1 MPDCLECDSPIDPAF
16 PGGLCP
22 KCLVRLGVDN
32 SAVFGMDAGGSAPSV
47 PAQPVSFGPY
57 RILHLLGK
65 GGMGSV
71 YEVEHQETGRRLALK
86 VLGQAIG
93 SEELRARFVREGRLA
108 AAIRHPHVV
117 GVFAAEEIEG
127 VPVIAMEL
135 LCQGSLAD
143 QVTRDGPLPPAKA
156 VDTVL
161 QIIDGLEA
169 AQASGI
175 LHRDV
180 KPANCFVNAE
190 GQVKVGDFGL
200 SISTFATDEASLT
213 QSGASMGTPSFA
225 APEQLRGEAL
235 DVQADIYS
243 VGATLYYLL
252 TGQPAHVGD
261 NLGALISAVLTKSP
275 ANPSTLQ
282 PGIPAPLARVVMRCL
297 ERDKARRPKGYES
310 LRAALLPF
318 SSEAQPPALVG
329 LRFVAGVVDLFLA
342 SLLSKIP
349 AMIVMKGAWVE
360 SQNRLWTAGWAWSSV
375 IIICYFALMEH
386 RWGATP
392 GKFLCGLRVRRACGD
407 TPGLGAA
414 LIRASVFLLLPMV
427 PDALFS
433 SDPLPWRS
441 FELVSLLLFIG
452 LFLSMGSR
460 NGYAAVHDLV
470 SRTRVVKAS
479 EELDPE
485 DIAIPTHDAPAG
497 GTGESIGPFWVLA
510 RHGPLIEARDPAL
523 NRGVWLLRQEDDA
536 ASLPPG
542 RRSLDRP
549 ARLRWLQSVA
559 RGDER
564 WDAFEAPA
572 GQPLSTFACGNQSW
586 RRVRRW
592 MLDLAGEFHT
602 SQLQGERLPSAGFD
616 QVWITTHGRAIWLD
630 FPLPSGGV
638 GRDFSM
644 TDHRGFQNWLAA
656 IGGLCLAPAP
666 PLHASRLMEDLAAGR
681 VESAEAIVA
690 RLNAATARVGSL
702 TWRRRLLSITLWPA
716 LALVFTLLN
725 IIPLQGDLGEVATWV
740 HLRHSG
746 VPPATHAALHANLI
760 AETSSGPGPAIFLS
774 SFIMALLIIAGTA
787 VGFIW
792 TIVTGVPPGLQ
803 LFGLVLVDRNG
814 RPAARLKVLTRAF
827 VTSLVMLAL
836 AANLIFMSIL
846 ALNVPSVSAV
856 GVGSMPPDRQTMAL
870 LWGICGLAFLLPLGI
885 AVHSC
890 IRPRRSLVDLVLGTT
905 VVPR

>member
-1 MPDCLECDSPIDPAF
+1 MPDCLECDSPLDPAF

-32 SAVFGMDAGGSAPSV
+32 SAVFGMDAGGSKPSV

-143 QVTRDGPLPPAKA
+143 QVSRDGPLPPAKA
-156 VDTVL
+156 VDAVL

-169 AQASGI
+169 AQASGV

-200 SISTFATDEASLT
+200 SISTFAKDEASLT

-235 DVQADIYS
+235 DVRADIYS
-243 VGATLYYLL
+243 VGATLNYLL
-252 TGQPAHVGD
+252 TGRPAHVAD
-261 NLGALISAVLTKSP
+261 NLGALISAVLTKPP
-275 ANPSTLQ
+275 ADPSTLQ

-318 SSEAQPPALVG
+318 SSEAPPPALVG
-329 LRFVAGVVDLFLA
+329 LRFIAGVVDLFLA

-349 AMIVMKGAWVE
+349 AMIVMRGDWLE
-360 SQNRLWTAGWAWSSV
+360 SQYRLWTAEWAWSSV

-392 GKFLCGLRVRRACGD
+392 GKLICGLRVRRSCGD

-414 LIRASVFLLLPMV
+414 LIRASVLLLLPMV

-433 SDPLPWRS
+433 SDPSPWRS
-441 FELVSLLLFIG
+441 FELVALLLFIG
-452 LFLSMGSR
+452 LFLSMRSR

-479 EELDPE
+479 EELALEDP
-485 DIAIPTHDAPAG
+485 AIPRHDAPAG
-497 GTGESIGPFWVLA
+497 GTGESIGPFSVLA
-510 RHGPLIEARDPAL
+510 RHGSLIEARDPAL
-523 NRGVWLLRQEDDA
+523 NRGVWLLRQEDNA
-536 ASLPPG
+536 ASLSAG

-572 GQPLSTFACGNQSW
+572 GQPLSAFSCGNQSW

-592 MLDLAGEFHT
+592 MLDLAEEFHT
-602 SQLQGERLPSAGFD
+602 SELQGERLPSAGFD
-616 QVWITTHGRAIWLD
+616 RIWITTHGRAIWLD

-638 GRDFSM
+638 GRDFPAK
-644 TDHRGFQNWLAA
+644 DHGDYQKWLAA
-656 IGGLCLAPAP
+656 IGGLCLLPAP
-666 PLHASRLMEDLAAGR
+666 PLHASRLMEDFAARR

-690 RLNAATARVGSL
+690 RLKVATAGVGAL
-702 TWRRRLLSITLWPA
+702 TWRRRLLSIAFWPA
-716 LALVFTLLN
+716 MALAFTLVNVL
-725 IIPLQGDLGEVATWV
+725 PLQGDLGEVTEWV
-740 HLRHSG
+740 HQSYFG
-746 VPPATHAALHANLI
+746 APPATHAAIHSHLTEKVVN
-760 AETSSGPGPAIFLS
+760 GPGPVIFVIAM
-774 SFIMALLIIAGTA
+774 FMALLLTIGSAL
-787 VGFIW
+787 GFAW
-792 TIVTGVPPGLQ
+792 TLVTGVPPGLH

-814 RPAARLKVLTRAF
+814 RPASRMKVLTRALLTGLGMF
-827 VTSLVMLAL
+827 AMVVNLVFLG
-836 AANLIFMSIL
+836 IL
-846 ALNVPSVSAV
+846 ALDLPSVSAV
-856 GVGSMPPDRQTMAL
+856 SAGSTPLSETTKAAL
-870 LWGICGLAFLLPLGI
+870 WAACLLTFLVPLAVVVHACARPQGSLL
-885 AVHSC
+885 
-890 IRPRRSLVDLVLGTT
+890 DLVLGTT